1 MEQVKSSLLQSLQTG
16 FIDKSIVSSF
26 EYRPEL
32 LTNDREAGKKVL
44 STIDWELKNCNEFW
58 ISVAFVTTSGIA
70 TIMNTLLELQKKGV
84 KGKVLVSQ
92 YLNFSQPEALKKL
105 LLFDNIE
112 LKISVEGNF
121 HSKGYLFR
129 NDKLHDLII
138 GSSNLTANALC
149 VNKEWNLKVS
159 ATFDSYIICNALSVF
174 QNEFDRAQVVND
186 EFIYEY
192 EVIYHKHREFY
203 YLQTETLESSIG
215 RKVIPNEMQNI
226 ALRNLEDI
234 RAAGKSKALLISA
247 TGTGKTFLSAF
258 DAYKF
263 NPGKF
268 LFVVHRKNIAEAAM
282 KTFKTVFGKNK
293 SMGFYSG
300 NHKEKDSEF
309 IFSTVQTISKDA
321 HLNEFSPDHFDYIV
335 IDESHHAGADSY
347 KKIMGYF
354 KPKFILGMTATPE
367 RTDGFDIFG
376 MFDHTIAY
384 EIRLHK
390 AMAEDMLSPFHYFG
404 ITDIAVNGEVLD
416 DKTDFNRLTS
426 RERVDRVI
434 ENAKLYG
441 CDTGIVRG
449 LIFCSSIEEC
459 LSLSKSFNSRGFR
472 TLALTGGNSDEE
484 RSAAINRL
492 ESDSIKD
499 KLDYIFTVDIFN
511 EGVDIPSVNQII
523 LLRPTQSAIVF
534 VQQLGRGLRKVKG
547 KEYLTVIDFI
557 GNYSNNYLVP
567 IALYGDTTYNK
578 DTLRKL
584 MASGSSLIPGAS
596 TINFDEFSM
605 KKIFESIDKANLS
618 LKKDLVQDYQ
628 LLKFRLGRI
637 PMMMDFIEQGARDP
651 FQYVT
656 YSKSYFNFLVSQ
668 EVSLFQQLTAQ
679 QRDLMELFSTEIA
692 NGVRV
697 EEVVILQELLSANKL
712 SIGELSRI
720 LKDKFE
726 INISEAT
733 SNSCVRNI
741 NFQFVRK
748 PKDIVY
754 IENDLMKLS
763 DDFIL
768 NLKNVEFKRYLEDA
782 LAYAISTFNFNFQK
796 EKYIG
801 GFILYQKYSRKDVC
815 RILNWKVNES
825 GNVFGYKI
833 SFNTCPIF
841 VNYHKEEDIA
851 ASTKFPEMF
860 LNNSKFLWYS
870 KPNRKLSSKDII
882 SIRNHNDTLRIPFF
896 IKKHNGEGT
905 DFYYM
910 GDVKPI
916 DNSFEDTTIENDKKE
931 RVPVVKLIFE
941 LKTPVESSLYN
952 YITAGDLVEKPTKP
966 IKKSTAGTIKKLPF
980 KILSR
985 DKVKPYVNS
994 IPIYDIS
1001 VAAGN
1006 FSENQEVDEIEW
1018 IQLPKK
1024 YTASKDYFV
1033 CKVVGDSMN
1042 KKILN
1047 DSWCLFKKD
1056 PGGSRE
1062 GKIVLVQH
1070 IKIQDSDFGAGLT
1083 IKEYHSKK
1091 AIGSE
1096 TWSHEEIILKPLSYL
1111 DSYKDIVLKKDE
1123 TSELNVVG
1131 IFVLAL

>member
-1 MEQVKSSLLQSLQTG
+1 MDNIKDSLLQSLQTG
-16 FIDKSIVSSF
+16 FIDKSILSSF

-32 LTNDREAGKKVL
+32 LTNDKIAGKKVL

-70 TIMNTLLELQKKGV
+70 TIMNTLRELQKKGV

-159 ATFDSYIICNALSVF
+159 ATLESYIICNALAVF
-174 QNEFDRAQVVND
+174 QNEFDKAHVVN
-186 EFIYEY
+186 EQYISEY
-192 EVIYHKHREFY
+192 EIVYFRQKEFY
-203 YLQTETLESSIG
+203 NLHTETLENSLG
-215 RKVIPNEMQNI
+215 RKVVPNEMQNI
-226 ALRNLEDI
+226 ALSNLNEI

-282 KTFKTVFGKNK
+282 KTFKTVFGQNK

-300 NHKEKDSEF
+300 SQKEKESDF
-309 IFSTVQTISKDA
+309 IFSTVQTISREI
-321 HLNEFSPDHFDYIV
+321 HLNEFAPDHFDYIV

-354 KPKFILGMTATPE
+354 KPKFVLGMTATPE

-390 AMAEDMLSPFHYFG
+390 AMSEDMLSPFHYFG
-404 ITDIAVNGEVLD
+404 ITDIAVNGVVLD
-416 DKTDFNRLTS
+416 DTTDFNRLTS
-426 RERVDRVI
+426 NERVERVI
-434 ENAKLYG
+434 ENAKIYG
-441 CDTGIVRG
+441 CDTGVVRG
-449 LIFCSSIEEC
+449 LIFCSSVEEC
-459 LSLSKSFNSRGFR
+459 HALSKSFNSRGFR
-472 TLALTGGNSDEE
+472 TLALTGTNSDEE
-484 RSAAINRL
+484 RSIAISKL

-637 PMMMDFIEQGARDP
+637 PLMMDFIAQGARDP
-651 FQYVT
+651 FQFVT
-656 YSKSYFNFLVSQ
+656 YSRSYFNFLVSQ
-668 EVSLFQQLTAQ
+668 EESLFQKLTAP
-679 QRDLMELFSTEIA
+679 QRDLLELFSLEIA
-692 NGVRV
+692 NGKRI
-697 EEVVILQELLSANKL
+697 EEVVIMQELLNSNKL
-712 SIGELSRI
+712 SLVELGRI
-720 LKDKFE
+720 LKKEF
-726 INISEAT
+726 NISISEET
-733 SNSCVRNI
+733 ISSCVRNI
-741 NFQFVRK
+741 DFQFVRK
-748 PKDIVY
+748 PQDIVHLDK
-754 IENDLMKLS
+754 EHLVLS
-763 DDFIL
+763 DEFIFH
-768 NLKNVEFKRYLEDA
+768 LKNIDFKKYLHDA
-782 LAYAISTFNFNFQK
+782 LAFSYYTFKSSFLK
-796 EKYIG
+796 EKFVD

-815 RILNWKVNES
+815 RILSWDVNEES
-825 GNVFGYKI
+825 TVYGYKI
-833 SFNTCPIF
+833 KNNTCPIF

-870 KPNRKLSSKDII
+870 KPNRKLLSKDII
-882 SIRNHNDTLRIPFF
+882 YIKNHNDTLRIPFF

-916 DNSFEDTTIENDKKE
+916 DNSFEETTIENDKKV

-941 LKTPVESSLYN
+941 LNTPVESSLYN
-952 YITAGDLVEKPTKP
+952 YITVGDSEVKPAKA
-966 IKKSTAGTIKKLPF
+966 IKKSTEGAIIQMPF
-980 KILSR
+980 KILPFE
-985 DKVKPYVNS
+985 KVKPYINS
-994 IPIYDIS
+994 VPLYDIS
-1001 VAAGN
+1001 VAAGG
-1006 FSENQEVDEIEW
+1006 FSEDQQAENFEW
-1018 IQLPKK
+1018 IELPKEFK
-1024 YTASKDYFV
+1024 ANKDYFV
-1033 CKVVGDSMN
+1033 CKVVGESMN
-1042 KKILN
+1042 KKIKN
-1047 DSWCLFKKD
+1047 GSWCLFKKD

-1062 GKIVLVQH
+1062 GKIVLVQN

-1091 AIGSE
+1091 VFDGE
-1096 TWSHEEIILKPLSYL
+1096 LWSHVEIILKPLSYS
-1111 DSYKDIVLKKDE
+1111 DSYQDIVLQEDE
-1123 TSELNVVG
+1123 SNELNVIGV
-1131 IFVLAL
+1131 FVAVL